1 MTWVWKTVYQYP
13 QTRSTIPCN
22 YDAKIIVCT
31 ILCLLNLGVEDMM
44 LSHWFTQGKTSGY
57 FCRVLLGNKMLL
69 LKEYEDWFSPKLDTY
84 DKTLNTLNL
93 TKIMV
98 NIGHFLFKNT
108 ESIQT
113 ECNRIY
119 SFSSSI
125 YQPLHLT
132 NIHSSHFQ
140 LYITSESHL

>member
-57 FCRVLLGNKMLL
+57 FWRVLVGKTLL
-69 LKEYEDWFSPKLDTY
+69 LKEYQDWTIFNEA
-84 DKTLNTLNL
+84 DKMLNTLNL
-93 TKIMV
+93 TKMMV
-98 NIGHFLFKNT
+98 NNGHILFKKYRVN
-108 ESIQT
+108 I
-113 ECNRIY
+113 N
-119 SFSSSI
+119 F
-125 YQPLHLT
+125 T
-132 NIHSSHFQ
+132 NISAPTSHKHPSIS
-140 LYITSESHL
+140 LPTVHHVRVTSLKSTAKS